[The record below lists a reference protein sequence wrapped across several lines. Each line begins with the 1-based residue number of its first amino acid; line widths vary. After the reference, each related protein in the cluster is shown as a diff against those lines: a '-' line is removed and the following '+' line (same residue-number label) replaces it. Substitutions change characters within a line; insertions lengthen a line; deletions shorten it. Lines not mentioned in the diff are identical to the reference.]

1 MGMSLVGALH
11 MADEIVVA
19 AVAARKGACPTQ
31 AGGFSGAAPLTGGG
45 CGSRADQVRAVGPEK
60 EMMGVMT
67 LSEALDRADEM
78 DVDVVMINPKA
89 DPPVVRLVDF
99 SKFRYEQARAVKEA
113 SKKQRENR

>member
-1 MGMSLVGALH
+1 MRCTWRTRLVWRQSQPAEGHAPQRL
-11 MADEIVVA
+11 
-19 AVAARKGACPTQ
+19 GL
-31 AGGFSGAAPLTGGG
+31 SGAAPVTRG
-45 CGSRADQVRAVGPEK
+45 CCGCRADQVRAVGPEK

-67 LSEALDRADEM
+67 LLEALDRADEL

-113 SKKQRENR
+113 SKKQREAR

>member
-1 MGMSLVGALH
+1 
-11 MADEIVVA
+11 MADES
-19 AVAARKGACPTQ
+19 TQ
-31 AGGFSGAAPLTGGG
+31 RCLPHTGWGFQWRSPSDRVWLW
-45 CGSRADQVRAVGPEK
+45 SRADQVRAVGPEK